1 MQDKDIIKKD
11 NDAFMFNDEDIVNNK
26 NSDKAPWKIIISDDD
41 EEVHIIT
48 KLVLSDYIFDD
59 RKIEC
64 ISAYSGEETKRLI
77 EENPDT
83 AIIFLDVVMEEE
95 DSGLKVAEYIRKKL
109 KNNFVR
115 IILRTGQPGKA
126 PEQKVIMEY
135 EINDYKEKT
144 ELTAKKLFT
153 SVTVALRSY
162 RDLKALDKT
171 KSVMELIIKSSE
183 CLFEVKSVKEYV
195 SNIFSK
201 ILEKMELDKNA
212 LFLRLS
218 DKEALPEEFYV
229 LAGTGKFKK
238 SIGKSDR
245 AICSGEIC
253 NSLRIAFKE
262 KKNIFIGDAYI
273 GYIPS
278 KKGTKNFLYI
288 TGCRKMSE
296 LDKNLIQIFSTNL
309 SIAFENI
316 NLARDII
323 DTQKDV
329 ILALGEVVGSL
340 SVGTN
345 NHVRRVAE
353 YSEVIAKK
361 YGLNKSEQE
370 LLKVAS
376 PMHDLG
382 KIGIPDSILN
392 KKDVLTE
399 DEYIIIK
406 KHSGIGYDILKKS
419 HRDILLAAGIMAR
432 QHHERWDG
440 NGYPQGLKGNE
451 IHIFGR
457 IICLADVFDALIH
470 QRPYKEGCDIDKV
483 KAYIKKE
490 SGFYFDPDIV
500 DIFFENVEKFISISK
515 KYKENDEKK

>member
-1 MQDKDIIKKD
+1 MQDKDITKKD
-11 NDAFMFNDEDIVNNK
+11 NDVFMFNDDEDVAADNK
-26 NSDKAPWKIIISDDD
+26 ESMKAPLKIIISDDD

-48 KLVLSDYIFDD
+48 KLVLNDYIFDD

-77 EENPDT
+77 KENPDT
-83 AIIFLDVVMEEE
+83 AVIFLDVVMEEE
-95 DSGLKVAEYIRKKL
+95 DSGLQVAEYIRKEL

-153 SVTVALRSY
+153 AVTAALRSY
-162 RDLKALDKT
+162 RDLRSLDKT

-183 CLFEVKSVKEYV
+183 HLFEVKSVKEYM
-195 SNIFSK
+195 SDIFSK
-201 ILEKMELDKNA
+201 ILEKMELNENA
-212 LFLRLS
+212 LFLRFS
-218 DKEALPEEFYV
+218 DAKNLPGKFYV
-229 LAGTGKFKK
+229 LTATGEFKG

-245 AICSGEIC
+245 EICSSQVC
-253 NSLRIAFKE
+253 DSLRAAFKE
-262 KKNIFIGDAYI
+262 KKNVFIDDAYI

-278 KKGTKNFLYI
+278 KKGVENFLYI
-288 TGCRKMSE
+288 TGCGKMSE
-296 LDKNLIQIFSTNL
+296 LEKNLIQIFSTNL

-316 NLARDII
+316 NLARDIV

-345 NHVRRVAE
+345 NHVRRVAD

-361 YGLNKSEQE
+361 YGLNQSEQE

-392 KKDVLTE
+392 KKEALTE
-399 DEYIIIK
+399 DEYKTIK

-419 HRDILLAAGIMAR
+419 QREILIAAGIMAR

-440 NGYPQGLKGNE
+440 GGYPQGLKGE
-451 IHIFGR
+451 QIHVFGR
-457 IICLADVFDALIH
+457 IVCLVDVFDALIH
-470 QRPYKEGCDIDKV
+470 KRPYKKAWSIDKV
-483 KAYIKKE
+483 KDYIKKE
-490 SGFYFDPDIV
+490 KGFHFDPDMV
-500 DIFFENVEKFISISK
+500 DIFLENIEEFIRISK
-515 KYKENDEKK
+515 KYTEDV